1 MSVYSTFNNNLIKK
15 RTAPKSWS
23 GNLVKGA
30 GNRRMWAVQDP
41 LVMTRLNPSV
51 DIFRLRW

>member
-41 LVMTRLNPSV
+41 LVMARLNPSV